1 MLIRTFRTRTVFR
14 SLCVSIISGLMVT
27 ICLLLVAPE
36 SAFAQT
42 PTFSINDVTV
52 IEGDG
57 GILASATF
65 NVTLSAASQQETSVL
80 VTTQSG
86 TATGDVDFVAGSI
99 RLTFEPGRL
108 AQTVTVFVRG
118 DSVVEGTEEFFVNL
132 SSPVS
137 ATIADGQGIGTIV
150 DDDGLMLV
158 TEPGSQRAVALE
170 SVFLTRDPFR
180 IHNDFNTSSD
190 HLTRISLFAIG
201 LKLAAGE
208 TASAV
213 TATSEDSQGTVRP
226 LTVEFAGKPN
236 FEGFTQVVLKLTDQL
251 ATGDVKI
258 KITSHG
264 ETSNTVLVGV
274 KP

>member
-1 MLIRTFRTRTVFR
+1 MKMRTILR
-14 SLCVSIISGLMVT
+14 SLCMSIIFGLT
-27 ICLLLVAPE
+27 CLLLPA

-42 PTFSINDVTV
+42 PTLSVSDTTV
-52 IEGDG
+52 IEGDP
-57 GILASATF
+57 GILSSAVF
-65 NVTLSAASQQETSVL
+65 NVNLSAASQQTVSVT

-86 TATGDVDFVAGSI
+86 TAGDDDFIGGSI
-99 RLTFEPGRL
+99 TISFDPGRT
-108 AQTVTVFVRG
+108 AQTVTVFVKG
-118 DSVVEGTEEFFVNL
+118 DSIAEGTEQFFVNL
-132 SSPVS
+132 SNPVN

-150 DDDGLMLV
+150 DNDSLVLV
-158 TEPGSQRAVALE
+158 TEPGSQRAIALE
-170 SVFLTRDPFR
+170 SVFLTRDPFS

-190 HLTRISLFAIG
+190 HVTRISLFAIG

-213 TATSEDSQGTVRP
+213 TATAEDSQGTVRP
-226 LTVEFAGKPN
+226 LVVEFVGAPP
-236 FEGFTQVVLKLTDQL
+236 FEGFRQVVLKLTDQL

-258 KITSHG
+258 KITLHG